1 MKTKSILAGLV
12 IMLSTAFS
20 TKAQS
25 PESAVR
31 ILPAAEKGML
41 KVLYAQKS
49 ESAVSVKFLGENGI
63 LKADRIKAGSF
74 EKGFSKKYDV
84 SRIKYR
90 IFWVEVSSADLTVRY
105 KMVASKEGAFT
116 PYLES
121 TTYNH
126 PLVAAIN

>member
-1 MKTKSILAGLV
+1 MKTKSILVGLV
-12 IMLSTAFS
+12 ITFSTAFS

-49 ESAVSVKFLGENGI
+49 ESAVSVRFLGENGI
-63 LKADRIKAGSF
+63 LKADRIKAGTF
-74 EKGFSKKYDV
+74 ENGFSKKYDV
-84 SRIKYR
+84 SRIKDR
-90 IFWVEVSSADLTVRY
+90 IFWLEVSSADLTVRY
-105 KMVASKEGAFT
+105 KMVGSKEGAFT
-116 PYLES
+116 PFLES